1 MNQMELSSRSPLL
14 SEAERQKLLV
24 EWNAT
29 EIELPKATSIHE
41 LIERQSAE
49 SPEAIALICRDEKL
63 TYSELNTRS
72 NWLASDLYK
81 LGVGPE
87 TLVGICVERSVE
99 MVVGL
104 LAILK
109 SGGAYV
115 PLDPTYPQE
124 RLAFML
130 EDSKLSVL
138 LTQEKLVEDRGWR
151 VDDGDPRSSTR
162 NPLSSILYPRLKI
175 VHLDRVAA

>member
-14 SEAERQKLLV
+14 TEAERQELLV

-41 LIERQSAE
+41 LIERQAE
-49 SPEAIALICRDEKL
+49 ESREAIALICQGKQL
-63 TYSELNTRS
+63 TYSELNARA
-72 NWLASDLYK
+72 NRLASELYK

-87 TLVGICVERSVE
+87 TLVGICVGRSVE
-99 MVVGL
+99 MVIGL

-115 PLDPTYPQE
+115 PLDPTYP
-124 RLAFML
+124 
-130 EDSKLSVL
+130 
-138 LTQEKLVEDRGWR
+138 
-151 VDDGDPRSSTR
+151 
-162 NPLSSILYPRLKI
+162 
-175 VHLDRVAA
+175 